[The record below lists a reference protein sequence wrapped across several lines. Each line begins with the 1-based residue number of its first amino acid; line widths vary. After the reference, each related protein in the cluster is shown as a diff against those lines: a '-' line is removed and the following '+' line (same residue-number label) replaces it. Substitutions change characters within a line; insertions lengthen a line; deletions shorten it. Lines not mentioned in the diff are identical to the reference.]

1 MLCVDIPSRGDI
13 EALITDR
20 GPCRVSLYVPTTPIT
35 QRVTADRIAL
45 KNLANDALQQLA
57 AQDKRQVRAIE
68 EMVFDLLDDD
78 DFWEVQANSLA
89 VFATPGSLRTFR
101 LANRLQSV
109 VEVSDRFY
117 VKPLLRA
124 VTVPQSAMVLA
135 LAQNSVRAVEVTAG
149 MPAMAVKVE
158 GLPVDAA
165 SAVGKSSIQDRSPSG
180 RIQGSE
186 GQKVRLAQ
194 YARKIDQALRG
205 LLSGSEVPLILA
217 ATEPLLSI
225 YRQVNTYPHL
235 AGSAIRTNPEGTSDA
250 DLAAAARGVLDE
262 LFQLELKRLHDL
274 YAERANQGRATGDVA
289 QAARAATFGAVEQ
302 LLVDIDQQVPGTID
316 DTGAVT
322 FAKDPCPA
330 SYGVVDEIAGRAL
343 LTGARVLAV
352 RRADIPGGGDL
363 AAILRYAT

>member
-1 MLCVDIPSRGDI
+1 M
-13 EALITDR
+13 
-20 GPCRVSLYVPTTPIT
+20 
-35 QRVTADRIAL
+35 
-45 KNLANDALQQLA
+45 
-57 AQDKRQVRAIE
+57 RAIE

-117 VKPLLRA
+117 VKPLLRGSPYLNPQWFWLWPR
-124 VTVPQSAMVLA
+124 TVC
-135 LAQNSVRAVEVTAG
+135 AVEVTAG

-262 LFQLELKRLHDL
+262 LFQQELKRLHDL

-322 FAKDPCPA
+322 CAKDPCPA
-330 SYGVVDEIAGRAL
+330 SYGVVDEIAGLRTADRGPSPG
-343 LTGARVLAV
+343 GASCGHSGRWRPGRHSAV
-352 RRADIPGGGDL
+352 RDLIRFDPQTRIGRQAPGNQGSGLFDL
-363 AAILRYAT
+363 FFGHRSDSLTATWTHG